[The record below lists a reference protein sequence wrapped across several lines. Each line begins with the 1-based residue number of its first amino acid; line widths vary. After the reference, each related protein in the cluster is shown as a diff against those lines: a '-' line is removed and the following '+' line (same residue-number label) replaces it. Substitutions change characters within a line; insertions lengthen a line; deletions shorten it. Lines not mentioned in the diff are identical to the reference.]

1 MTRLNLLT
9 LIYALVLAGFMLA
22 VTAQALPALAAGA
35 GTTDGVEPE
44 APAALVGPSL
54 EATGEF
60 VTLGDIFTNA
70 GRYADRNVART
81 PQPGETLVMEAVW
94 LWRLARGYGVD
105 WRPTSTLDTVTVI
118 RPSRTV
124 SADDLRDLVRAELF
138 KRTGEDDLI
147 AIDLDDEEARLALN
161 RDTVGEPRVKTFT
174 LDEKSGRFTAV
185 IQGPPGP
192 DMQRQITIAGRA
204 VPQIEVSVPVDRI
217 TSGHILRESDL
228 ETVRLPAARVSRTA
242 LVHAVDMIGQE
253 ATRTLSAGQPIAN
266 ASLRAPQLVQR
277 DARVTITLETKNM
290 QLTAIGRAMQSGA
303 EGEVVRVQNLQ
314 SRITIDAVVTGENR
328 VRAELPARLA
338 ANGDM

>member
-22 VTAQALPALAAGA
+22 VTAQALPALAASA
-35 GTTDGVEPE
+35 GPKNGEEPK
-44 APAALVGPSL
+44 APAALVGSSL

-105 WRPTSTLDTVTVI
+105 WRPTSTLDTVTVT

-124 SADDLRDLVRAELF
+124 STDELRDLVRAELF

-161 RDTVGEPRVKTFT
+161 RDAVGEPRVKTFA
-174 LDEKSGRFTAV
+174 LDQKSGRFTAV
-185 IQGPPGP
+185 IQGPAS
-192 DMQRQITIAGRA
+192 DAQRQVTIAGRA

-217 TSGHILRESDL
+217 ASGHILRDSDL

-242 LVHAVDMIGQE
+242 LVHAADMVGQE

-266 ASLRAPQLVQR
+266 ASLRPPELVRR
-277 DARVTITLETKNM
+277 DARVTITLETENM
-290 QLTAIGRAMQSGA
+290 RLTAIGRAMQSGA